1 MVIKDAARTLVPG
14 RGDPHGPLPPL
25 LIVLTFV
32 TGLVDAVSFLKLGPN
47 VFVANMTGNIV
58 FLGFAIAGA
67 TNISLLTSLVAVVAF
82 LLGALGGGRLAKRFS
97 EHRGRMLAA
106 ATVIEAALVAISLAL
121 VVGFGGDRSTGATAH
136 YALIALLALAMGVQ
150 NATVARRMGVAD
162 LTTSVLTL
170 TLTGL
175 AADSR
180 LGGGEGPR
188 PGRRLLA
195 VGSMFA
201 GALVGGLLVL
211 KVDVVGIA
219 IALALA
225 GGLLLL
231 TALIVLY
238 LSRRAA
244 PWVRR
249 PS

>member
-1 MVIKDAARTLVPG
+1 MKDAARTLVPG

-32 TGLVDAVSFLKLGPN
+32 TGLVDAVTFLKLGPN

-58 FLGFAIAGA
+58 FVGFAIAGA
-67 TNISLLTSLVAVVAF
+67 TNISLLTSVVAVVAF
-82 LLGALGGGRLAKRFS
+82 LLGALGGGRLANRFA

-106 ATVIEAALVAISLAL
+106 ATVIEAVLVAISLAL
-121 VVGFGGDRSTGATAH
+121 VGFGGDRSTGGTAH

-238 LSRRAA
+238 LSRGAA

>member
-1 MVIKDAARTLVPG
+1 MVI
-14 RGDPHGPLPPL
+14 
-25 LIVLTFV
+25 
-32 TGLVDAVSFLKLGPN
+32 
-47 VFVANMTGNIV
+47 
-58 FLGFAIAGA
+58 
-67 TNISLLTSLVAVVAF
+67 
-82 LLGALGGGRLAKRFS
+82 
-97 EHRGRMLAA
+97 
-106 ATVIEAALVAISLAL
+106 
-121 VVGFGGDRSTGATAH
+121 TAH

-238 LSRRAA
+238 LSRGAA

>member
-1 MVIKDAARTLVPG
+1 MVI
-14 RGDPHGPLPPL
+14 
-25 LIVLTFV
+25 
-32 TGLVDAVSFLKLGPN
+32 
-47 VFVANMTGNIV
+47 
-58 FLGFAIAGA
+58 
-67 TNISLLTSLVAVVAF
+67 
-82 LLGALGGGRLAKRFS
+82 
-97 EHRGRMLAA
+97 
-106 ATVIEAALVAISLAL
+106 
-121 VVGFGGDRSTGATAH
+121 TAH

-180 LGGGEGPR
+180 LAGGGEGPR

-225 GGLLLL
+225 GGLLL

-238 LSRRAA
+238 LSRGAA

>member
-1 MVIKDAARTLVPG
+1 MVIKDAARTLIPG

-121 VVGFGGDRSTGATAH
+121 VVGLGGDRSTGATAH

-225 GGLLLL
+225 VGLLLL

>member
-58 FLGFAIAGA
+58 FLGFALAGA
-67 TNISLLTSLVAVVAF
+67 TNISLLTSVVAVLAF
-82 LLGALGGGRLAKRFS
+82 LLGALGGGRLANRFV

-106 ATVIEAALVAISLAL
+106 ASVIEAALVAISLGM
-121 VVGFGGDRSTGATAH
+121 VGFGADRSTGGTAH
-136 YALIALLALAMGVQ
+136 YVLIALLALAMGVQ

-211 KVDVVGIA
+211 KVSVGIA
-219 IALALA
+219 IALALVV
-225 GGLLLL
+225 GLLLL

-238 LSRRAA
+238 LSRGAA

>member
-1 MVIKDAARTLVPG
+1 
-14 RGDPHGPLPPL
+14 
-25 LIVLTFV
+25 
-32 TGLVDAVSFLKLGPN
+32 
-47 VFVANMTGNIV
+47 
-58 FLGFAIAGA
+58 
-67 TNISLLTSLVAVVAF
+67 
-82 LLGALGGGRLAKRFS
+82 
-97 EHRGRMLAA
+97 MLAA

-121 VVGFGGDRSTGATAH
+121 VVGFGGDRSTGVTAH
-136 YALIALLALAMGVQ
+136 YVLIALLALAMGVQ

-162 LTTSVLTL
+162 MTTSVLTL

-188 PGRRLLA
+188 LGRRLLA

>member
-1 MVIKDAARTLVPG
+1 
-14 RGDPHGPLPPL
+14 
-25 LIVLTFV
+25 
-32 TGLVDAVSFLKLGPN
+32 
-47 VFVANMTGNIV
+47 
-58 FLGFAIAGA
+58 
-67 TNISLLTSLVAVVAF
+67 
-82 LLGALGGGRLAKRFS
+82 
-97 EHRGRMLAA
+97 MLAA
-106 ATVIEAALVAISLAL
+106 ASVIEAALVAISLGM
-121 VVGFGGDRSTGATAH
+121 VGFGADRSTGETAH
-136 YALIALLALAMGVQ
+136 YVLIALLAVAMGVQ

-211 KVDVVGIA
+211 KVSVGIA
-219 IALALA
+219 IALALVV
-225 GGLLLL
+225 GLLLL

-238 LSRRAA
+238 LSRGAA
-244 PWVRR
+244 PWVRQ

>member
-121 VVGFGGDRSTGATAH
+121 VVGFGSDRSTGGTAH
-136 YALIALLALAMGVQ
+136 YPLIALLALAMGVQ

-238 LSRRAA
+238 LSRGAA

>member
-67 TNISLLTSLVAVVAF
+67 TDISLVTSLVAVVAF
-82 LLGALGGGRLAKRFS
+82 LLGALGGGRLANRFD
-97 EHRGRMLAA
+97 EHRGRMLAV
-106 ATVIEAALVAISLAL
+106 ATVIEAAFVGISLAL
-121 VVGFGGDRSTGATAH
+121 VGFGGARSTGGTAH

-150 NATVARRMGVAD
+150 NATVARRMGVPD

-211 KVDVVGIA
+211 WLSVGVA
-219 IALALA
+219 ISLALA

-238 LSRRAA
+238 LSRGAA
-244 PWVRR
+244 PWAMR

>member
-1 MVIKDAARTLVPG
+1 MKDAARTLVPG

-82 LLGALGGGRLAKRFS
+82 LLGALGGGRLARRFS

-106 ATVIEAALVAISLAL
+106 ATVIEAVLVAISLAL
-121 VVGFGGDRSTGATAH
+121 VGFGGDRSTDGTAH

-211 KVDVVGIA
+211 KVDMVGIA

>member
-67 TNISLLTSLVAVVAF
+67 TNISLLTSVVAVLAF
-82 LLGALGGGRLAKRFS
+82 LLGALGGGRLANRFA

-106 ATVIEAALVAISLAL
+106 ASVIEAALVAISLGM
-121 VVGFGGDRSTGATAH
+121 VGFGADRSTGETAH
-136 YALIALLALAMGVQ
+136 YVLIALLAVAMGVQ

-211 KVDVVGIA
+211 KASVGTMCVA
-219 IALALA
+219 SVANPC
-225 GGLLLL
+225 GLDIQNRSWFK
-231 TALIVLY
+231 TPC
-238 LSRRAA
+238 S
-244 PWVRR
+244 
-249 PS
+249 